1 MATIVNHI
9 NRHAFELTRFRQA
22 GSLSGLDW
30 HRTGIMGMRFSLE
43 LTDRDL
49 EFFRKALRKS
59 RDAVRHA
66 DESEIIEAINDIL
79 AEIKSEE
86 PLPDFVA
93 KRIPRLESMIR
104 MLQDDEW
111 GLPTEDRERLL
122 AMFVYFGDPE
132 DILPDYI
139 PVIGYLDDV
148 IMIELVVRELQH
160 VRDAYGDFCDFR
172 DGYDKRYGVGHDGA
186 VRRDRID
193 KKRQQLHQRM
203 KRRSKSNKKRAT
215 LW

>member
-1 MATIVNHI
+1 
-9 NRHAFELTRFRQA
+9 
-22 GSLSGLDW
+22 
-30 HRTGIMGMRFSLE
+30 MGMRFSLD

-49 EFFRKALRKS
+49 NFFRNALRKS
-59 RDAVRHA
+59 REAVRHA
-66 DESEIIEAINDIL
+66 DESEIIEAISDIL
-79 AEIKSEE
+79 AEIKSEK

-93 KRIPRLESMIR
+93 ERIPRLESLIR
-104 MLQDDEW
+104 MLQDNEW
-111 GLPTEDRERLL
+111 ALPKDDRERLL

-160 VRDAYGDFCDFR
+160 VREAYDDFCDFR
-172 DGYDKRYGVGHDGA
+172 ENCDGQFGKSHDPA
-186 VRRDRID
+186 IRRDRID
-193 KKRQQLHQRM
+193 RKRQTLHQRM
-203 KRRSKSNKKRAT
+203 KRRSKANRRRAK

>member
-1 MATIVNHI
+1 
-9 NRHAFELTRFRQA
+9 
-22 GSLSGLDW
+22 
-30 HRTGIMGMRFSLE
+30 MGMRFSIE

-49 EFFRKALRKS
+49 NFFRQALKKS

-66 DESEIIEAINDIL
+66 DESEIIEAISDIL
-79 AEIKSEE
+79 AEIKREE
-86 PLPDFVA
+86 PLPDFVER
-93 KRIPRLESMIR
+93 RIPKLESLIR

-111 GLPTEDRERLL
+111 ALPLEDRERLL

-160 VRDAYGDFCDFR
+160 VREAYNDFCDFR
-172 DGYDKRYGVGHDGA
+172 DSYDKRFKSGHDPA
-186 VRRDRID
+186 IRRDRID
-193 KKRQQLHQRM
+193 RKRQTLHQRM
-203 KRRSKSNKKRAT
+203 KRRRKSTTKRSSI
-215 LW
+215 W

>member
-1 MATIVNHI
+1 
-9 NRHAFELTRFRQA
+9 
-22 GSLSGLDW
+22 
-30 HRTGIMGMRFSLE
+30 MGMRFSLD

-49 EFFRKALRKS
+49 NFFRKALRKS
-59 RDAVRHA
+59 REAVRHA

-86 PLPDFVA
+86 PLPDFVTL
-93 KRIPRLESMIR
+93 RLPRLESMIR

-111 GLPTEDRERLL
+111 ELPVADRERLL

-160 VRDAYGDFCDFR
+160 VRDAYDDFCDFR
-172 DGYDKRYGVGHDGA
+172 DSYDKKFCAGHDAA

-203 KRRSKSNKKRAT
+203 KRRSKSSKRSK

>member
-1 MATIVNHI
+1 
-9 NRHAFELTRFRQA
+9 
-22 GSLSGLDW
+22 
-30 HRTGIMGMRFSLE
+30 MGMRFSFE

-49 EFFRKALRKS
+49 KFFREALIKS

-66 DESEIIEAINDIL
+66 EESEIIEAISDIL
-79 AEIKSEE
+79 AEIRSNE

-93 KRIPRLESMIR
+93 KRIPSLESMIR

-111 GLPTEDRERLL
+111 ELPMDDRERLL

-148 IMIELVVRELQH
+148 IMIELVVRELRH
-160 VRDAYGDFCDFR
+160 VRDAYEDFCDFR
-172 DGYDKRYGVGHDGA
+172 DSYDRKFNTGHDAA

-193 KKRQQLHQRM
+193 RKRQQLHQRM
-203 KRRSKSNKKRAT
+203 KRRSKSDKRLT
-215 LW
+215 KLW

>member
-1 MATIVNHI
+1 
-9 NRHAFELTRFRQA
+9 
-22 GSLSGLDW
+22 
-30 HRTGIMGMRFSLE
+30 MGMRFSLE

-49 EFFRKALRKS
+49 NFFRKALQKS

-66 DESEIIEAINDIL
+66 DESEIIEAISDIL

-93 KRIPRLESMIR
+93 KRIPRLESLIR

-111 GLPTEDRERLL
+111 ALPVDDRERLL

-160 VRDAYGDFCDFR
+160 VRDAYDDFCDFR
-172 DGYDKRYGVGHDGA
+172 ENYDKQFGKGHDSA

-203 KRRSKSNKKRAT
+203 KRRNKSNKRSK